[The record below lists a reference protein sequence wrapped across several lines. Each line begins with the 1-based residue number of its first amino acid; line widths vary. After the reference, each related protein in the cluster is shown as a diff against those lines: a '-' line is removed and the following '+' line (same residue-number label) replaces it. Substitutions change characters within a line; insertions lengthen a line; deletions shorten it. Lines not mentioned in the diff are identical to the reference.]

1 VALPGSG
8 RVARNNRTTVPDH
21 GRGTT
26 KRGEPDMKH
35 ARTFTRV
42 TALTVVALGL
52 TAGVAGA
59 AKGSAPSVSGS
70 VTAVNGVTAP
80 GTCGTAGSTGNFT
93 LTTGGAT
100 PAVHTVD
107 VTPATSFVQKKVA
120 APTFANVCVGYNATA
135 IGVQTDFV
143 VAASGVSIHVPKPT
157 HAFGTVTDV
166 GGVSTA
172 GTCGTA
178 QTDGTFTLSTLV
190 SGSPVVTTVFVTP
203 NTKFNVSHVGT
214 STFAGLCVGSYAQA
228 EGLAVG
234 GTVLASSVQVKIP
247 KPPTPAHVKG
257 MVSSVNG
264 ASTAGTCGIAATAGS
279 FVITWTDRTSAVVNT
294 IVVVTATTPF
304 AGRGLVTSFADVCVG
319 AKSSVV
325 GNNSSGA
332 LDAVSVATYPV
343 KV

>member
-1 VALPGSG
+1 MALPGSG

-234 GTVLASSVQVKIP
+234 GTVLASSVKVKIP

>member
-1 VALPGSG
+1 
-8 RVARNNRTTVPDH
+8 
-21 GRGTT
+21 
-26 KRGEPDMKH
+26 MKH
-35 ARTFTRV
+35 ARTLTRV

-70 VTAVNGVTAP
+70 VTAVNGVTTP

-143 VAASGVSIHVPKPT
+143 VAASGVSIQVPKPT

-304 AGRGLVTSFADVCVG
+304 AGRDSVTSFADVCVG

-325 GNNSSGA
+325 GNNSAGA

>member
-1 VALPGSG
+1 MALPGSG
-8 RVARNNRTTVPDH
+8 RVARNSRTTAPDH

-26 KRGEPDMKH
+26 KRGEPEMKH

-70 VTAVNGVTAP
+70 VTAVNGDTTP
-80 GTCGTAGSTGNFT
+80 GACGTAGSTGAFT
-93 LTTGGAT
+93 LTTNGAT
-100 PAVHTVD
+100 PSVHTVD
-107 VTPATSFVQKKVA
+107 ITSATSFVQKKVA
-120 APTFANVCVGYNATA
+120 APTFANVCVGYDATA
-135 IGVQTDFV
+135 IGVQTGFV
-143 VAASGVSIHVPKPT
+143 VAASGVSIHVPKST
-157 HAFGTVTDV
+157 HVFGTVTDI

-178 QTDGTFTLSTLV
+178 QTSGTFSLSTLV
-190 SGSPVVTTVFVTP
+190 SGSQVVTTVFVTP
-203 NTKFNVSHVGT
+203 STKFNVSHVGT

-228 EGLAVG
+228 EGLTVG

-247 KPPTPAHVKG
+247 KPPTPVHVKG

-264 ASTAGTCGIAATAGS
+264 TSTAGTCGTAATAGS
-279 FVITWTDRTSAVVNT
+279 FVITWTDRTSTVVNT
-294 IVVVTATTPF
+294 TVVVTAATPF
-304 AGRGLVTSFADVCVG
+304 AGKGSVTSFADVCVG

>member
-1 VALPGSG
+1 
-8 RVARNNRTTVPDH
+8 
-21 GRGTT
+21 
-26 KRGEPDMKH
+26 MKH

-70 VTAVNGVTAP
+70 VTAVNGVTTP

-143 VAASGVSIHVPKPT
+143 VAASGVSIQVPKPT

-304 AGRGLVTSFADVCVG
+304 AGRDSVTSFADVCVG

-325 GNNSSGA
+325 GNNSAGA

>member
-8 RVARNNRTTVPDH
+8 RVARNNRTTAPDH

>member
-1 VALPGSG
+1 MALPGSG
-8 RVARNNRTTVPDH
+8 RVARNSMTTAPDH

-26 KRGEPDMKH
+26 KRGESDMKY

-70 VTAVNGVTAP
+70 VTAVNGVTTP